1 MAWREPLLFVDCHGA
16 EELAAAGVTVL
27 EIPELAERA
36 REPNA
41 HLLPAP
47 PRLTGSRGYRSGRGC
62 SPSRG
67 RPERPEHGGPVPGFP
82 GGPRYP

>member
-41 HLLPAP
+41 HLL
-47 PRLTGSRGYRSGRGC
+47 SR
-62 SPSRG
+62 
-67 RPERPEHGGPVPGFP
+67 
-82 GGPRYP
+82 